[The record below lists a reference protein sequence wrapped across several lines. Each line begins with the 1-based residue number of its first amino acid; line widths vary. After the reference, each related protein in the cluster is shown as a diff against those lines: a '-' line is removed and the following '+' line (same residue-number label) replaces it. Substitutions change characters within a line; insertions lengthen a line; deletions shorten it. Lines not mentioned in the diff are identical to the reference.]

1 MRELEADPGHVR
13 GIVSLSW
20 HANMSPNRRTGE
32 GGGQGISADGWME
45 LLFDEDAQNF
55 PYIYIMCLSDII
67 KFTIEF
73 SAVGYELRPLCV
85 LGVEKTCCER
95 RIICYR

>member
-1 MRELEADPGHVR
+1 MQTCLPTEELVKEEVR
-13 GIVSLSW
+13 VSLR
-20 HANMSPNRRTGE
+20 M
-32 GGGQGISADGWME
+32 DGWME

-73 SAVGYELRPLCV
+73 SAVGYELV
-85 LGVEKTCCER
+85 LFVFWE
-95 RIICYR
+95 

>member
-1 MRELEADPGHVR
+1 MQTCLP
-13 GIVSLSW
+13 
-20 HANMSPNRRTGE
+20 TE

-67 KFTIEF
+67 QFTIEF

-95 RIICYR
+95 RMCYRWAQILFSSRCHL

>member
-1 MRELEADPGHVR
+1 MWEGLCLSAGMQTCLPTEELVKEEVR
-13 GIVSLSW
+13 VSLR
-20 HANMSPNRRTGE
+20 M
-32 GGGQGISADGWME
+32 DGWME

-73 SAVGYELRPLCV
+73 SAVGYELV
-85 LGVEKTCCER
+85 LFVFWE
-95 RIICYR
+95 